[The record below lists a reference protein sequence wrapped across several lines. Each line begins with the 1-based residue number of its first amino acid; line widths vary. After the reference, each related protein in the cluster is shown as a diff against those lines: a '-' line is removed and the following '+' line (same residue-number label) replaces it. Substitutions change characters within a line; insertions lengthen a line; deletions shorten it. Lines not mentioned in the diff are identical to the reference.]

1 MQQMNYKKAF
11 EALSKEGFI
20 GPEIDR
26 LWRLRRD
33 HVETEM
39 DRAPVDLHRLEF
51 VRWLVANGRLTDQVA

>member
-1 MQQMNYKKAF
+1 MQQMNYRQAF
-11 EALSKEGFI
+11 EILSRAGFV

-39 DRAPVDLHRLEF
+39 DRAPSDLYHLEF
-51 VRWLVANGRLTDQVA
+51 VRWLVMTGRLTEHIV